1 MRKLVLVLGLLIPG
15 VSLGGDGIISRI
27 VNGTCN
33 EVCTSFVD
41 EVRIEKR
48 AVRVC
53 VNGCPQTVCQDVAV
67 TYRKKVWIEKV
78 PTVQCVAKT
87 VCVTECQ
94 CINGCLTPVQKQ
106 VVVNQPTV
114 TGYTDRIIRCGIPRK
129 VCEQPVSSQTGAP
142 PLAQ

>member
-1 MRKLVLVLGLLIPG
+1 MKSLFALMVLLVPG
-15 VSLGGDGIISRI
+15 IAFAGDGIVSRI

-48 AVRVC
+48 AVRAC
-53 VNGCPQTVCQDVAV
+53 VNGCVQTTCQDVAV
-67 TYRKKVWIEKV
+67 TYRKKVWVEKV

-87 VCVTECQ
+87 LTVTECQ
-94 CINGCLTPVQKQ
+94 CVNGCLTPVQRQ

-114 TGYTDRIIRCGIPRK
+114 VGYTDKIIRCGVPRK
-129 VCEQPVSSQTGAP
+129 VCEQPVARSAEP
-142 PLAQ
+142 PVAQ